1 MHKKNIPLSVEKRLS
16 KISSDVNIFNEACPP
31 YQKAQS
37 EAGYDHILEFNPPVT
52 TRRKNRSRRQKFFNP
67 PFSSSVKTNIGAK
80 FLKLIDQCFPKTH
93 ALHKILNRNTVKISY
108 KCMPNMKCIIARQ
121 NSKILKGPEANSEP
135 PPPCSHREGTT
146 CPLGGACKTPSLVYK
161 ATVTSGSQLETYT
174 GLTEPPFQKRW
185 HNHQTDF
192 RHQKNRSNTAL
203 ASHIWSLKDQSIDY
217 SLNFEI
223 LKKTRA
229 FNQINGICMLCL
241 YKKYF
246 ILFNPTGSTLKLK
259 DFERP

>member
-1 MHKKNIPLSVEKRLS
+1 
-16 KISSDVNIFNEACPP
+16 
-31 YQKAQS
+31 
-37 EAGYDHILEFNPPVT
+37 
-52 TRRKNRSRRQKFFNP
+52 
-67 PFSSSVKTNIGAK
+67 
-80 FLKLIDQCFPKTH
+80 
-93 ALHKILNRNTVKISY
+93 
-108 KCMPNMKCIIARQ
+108 MPNMKCIIARQ
-121 NSKILKGPEANSEP
+121 NSKILKDPEANSEP

-161 ATVTSGSQLETYT
+161 ATVTSGSQLETNT

-229 FNQINGICMLCL
+229 FNPISGKCMLCL
-241 YKKYF
+241 YEKYL
-246 ILFNPTGSTLKLK
+246 ILFNPTGSTLNLRSEFFNACRHKRNKLIAL
-259 DFERP
+259 ENT